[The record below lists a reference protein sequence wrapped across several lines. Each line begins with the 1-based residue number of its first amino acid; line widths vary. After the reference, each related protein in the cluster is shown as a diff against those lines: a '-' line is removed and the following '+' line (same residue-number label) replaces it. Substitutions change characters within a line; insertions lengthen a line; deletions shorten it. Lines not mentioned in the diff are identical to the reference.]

1 MKKRASKS
9 SSAPKTDLRLLRTR
23 KALREGLLSLIQTRS
38 IDDITV
44 RDITSESLV
53 GYNTFFR
60 HYGSKDELVEEIVA
74 DEFKQLLERS
84 LPALMEAETKKT
96 ALLLCEYVAQN
107 RELWTALLV
116 GGEVHHAGGAAPA
129 LRKMLIGFSLQQ
141 DVRLPE
147 HEWLPADLGAI
158 FGVGAVLDILSWW
171 LAKPE
176 DYPIEHVAEL
186 MDRLVLKPALERR
199 PNSNH

>member
-84 LPALMEAETKKT
+84 LPALMEAETKKQRFFFVNT
-96 ALLLCEYVAQN
+96 WLRTGNCGPRFWWAEKYITLEAQ
-107 RELWTALLV
+107 
-116 GGEVHHAGGAAPA
+116 
-129 LRKMLIGFSLQQ
+129 LQ
-141 DVRLPE
+141 P
-147 HEWLPADLGAI
+147 
-158 FGVGAVLDILSWW
+158 
-171 LAKPE
+171 
-176 DYPIEHVAEL
+176 
-186 MDRLVLKPALERR
+186 
-199 PNSNH
+199 